1 MVISKQGKTISDKKI
16 TAIVERK
23 KPERATS
30 LIQVML
36 LLVFSI
42 NVESGHLIDLVTA
55 MNIVLH
61 PFLAG
66 LEGYSE
72 AMNRLDFAKA
82 CGAAG
87 FALLL
92 AFLPKRWRV
101 NRVMGI
107 GFALA
112 SIYWVMQL
120 VRLNDPQWQ
129 PVWVLMWPVLV
140 SLAAIGLSLRTLLH
154 RPK

>member
-1 MVISKQGKTISDKKI
+1 
-16 TAIVERK
+16 
-23 KPERATS
+23 
-30 LIQVML
+30 
-36 LLVFSI
+36 
-42 NVESGHLIDLVTA
+42 

-66 LEGYSE
+66 LEGYCE

-92 AFLPKRWRV
+92 TFLPKRWRA
-101 NRVMGI
+101 NRVAGV

-112 SIYWVMQL
+112 SIYWVIQL

-129 PVWVLMWPVLV
+129 PAWVLMWPVLV
-140 SLAAIGLSLRTLLH
+140 SLAAIGLSLRTLL
-154 RPK
+154 RRAPK